1 MATIEMAVAG
11 WVLVRGFLF
20 GRKKRSCPPRKVL
33 LPAIAGKLRAPAAA
47 GEEDR
52 SIDEEEEIAVRVL
65 LAADD

>member
-33 LPAIAGKLRAPAAA
+33 LPAIAGKLRAEAAA
-47 GEEDR
+47 GEEDEDR
-52 SIDEEEEIAVRVL
+52 SIEEEEEIAV
-65 LAADD
+65 